1 MPILFNKI
9 SFKSYFIAF
18 RAGFQFLSPSEA
30 VRGWPTICV
39 TGKPKRTRTECTGVK
54 PCPRRR
60 GPRRAG
66 LSPHAPCPARE
77 RGRRPTAWRRG
88 REAPV
93 RVPSS
98 PASGLQRRLGLP
110 RAQRILLKLGLVTR
124 GVCMSKM
131 VILCFLF
138 LKDRNH
144 LIYWAFIVEYNKK
157 WGCEA
162 GPEAVRHPACL
173 VHYVTSSHVPGGSP
187 GVAAPRAAR
196 VHGQRGWKAGPARSL
211 KRLRRRDPGSAGLR
225 RGLVEA
231 TAGSRSARAP
241 GRAGRSQ
248 KLSPRGRV
256 VLGVPGLNADLGSL
270 DICKDRQWGRTEGV

>member
-1 MPILFNKI
+1 
-9 SFKSYFIAF
+9 
-18 RAGFQFLSPSEA
+18 
-30 VRGWPTICV
+30 
-39 TGKPKRTRTECTGVK
+39 
-54 PCPRRR
+54 
-60 GPRRAG
+60 
-66 LSPHAPCPARE
+66 
-77 RGRRPTAWRRG
+77 
-88 REAPV
+88 
-93 RVPSS
+93 
-98 PASGLQRRLGLP
+98 
-110 RAQRILLKLGLVTR
+110 
-124 GVCMSKM
+124 MSKM

-162 GPEAVRHPACL
+162 GPEAVHHPACL
-173 VHYVTSSHVPGGSP
+173 VHYVTSSHVPGGPP

-196 VHGQRGWKAGPARSL
+196 VHGRRGWKAGPARSL

-231 TAGSRSARAP
+231 TAGSRLARAP